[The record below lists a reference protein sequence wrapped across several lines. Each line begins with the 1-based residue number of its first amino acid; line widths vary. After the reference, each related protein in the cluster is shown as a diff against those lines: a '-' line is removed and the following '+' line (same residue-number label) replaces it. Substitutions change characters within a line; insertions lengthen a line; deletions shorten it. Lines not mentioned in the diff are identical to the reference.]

1 MKQSRIVN
9 RHVAISKSDEEVLRR
24 QECPQRHDNQLDPRG
39 WQFSH
44 VEVGADEDDESLER
58 HDANGEKGEECEVD
72 THYLYDD
79 TRALVHD
86 ELAHRET
93 EHR

>member
-24 QECPQRHDNQLDPRG
+24 QECPQRHDNQFDPRR

-44 VEVGADEDDESLER
+44 VEVGADEDDETLER
-58 HDANGEKGEECEVD
+58 HDAYGEKGEKREVD

-79 TRALVHD
+79 TRTLVHD

-93 EHR
+93 ENR